1 MSDAIQQDS
10 SPDGDPAKAQRQ
22 PPFAV
27 SLFRFQETIDA
38 IGQLHDEVCGHA
50 AELDRKHMGP
60 EGLSAVK
67 SLGPDRRKKFKE
79 WLETRFGQTDS
90 GEQSEHAKAESQQVL
105 QEIFAD
111 NPVAIGQAQA
121 MLQRAVLAPSRET
134 LLRSSLLTMAVSAFE
149 VLLGGLAAR
158 HYELHPTHLGTERK
172 FSLPE
177 ISRFDSLEDV
187 QDAAIAHR
195 IYKLLQAPLDEW
207 TDWLDQGS
215 GLGIKLKNLAI
226 NYDELGE
233 VIQRRHVIVHNGG
246 AVSAQYLDRV
256 KFNGEAPAIGSY
268 LFVDEAYLKIA
279 LDHLDSAGN
288 LVGVG
293 VWSKERPD
301 AEPQAVS
308 ALSNRME
315 QLLFEG
321 RWLPLRQICSVGKK
335 IASLDVQ
342 RQIFKVNEWLSIKR
356 LAGLD
361 PIEEEIRSEW
371 DTSALGPQF
380 QLVQLALLDEDDG
393 FFQLA
398 PGILDEGG
406 IQPEQLKTWPIF
418 AEFREDERFNALLSG
433 EDNASVSQ

>member
-1 MSDAIQQDS
+1 VADVEQQES
-10 SPDGDPAKAQRQ
+10 GAGGESLRTQRQ
-22 PPFAV
+22 PAFAV

-38 IGQLHDEVCGHA
+38 IRQLHDEVCVHA
-50 AELDRKHMGP
+50 AELDRKHTGP

-67 SLGPDRRKKFKE
+67 SLDPDRREKFKE
-79 WLETRFGQTDS
+79 WLETRF
-90 GEQSEHAKAESQQVL
+90 AESDSDERAESSKSQNQQVL
-105 QEIFAD
+105 TEIFAD
-111 NPVAIGQAQA
+111 NPVAMGQAQA
-121 MLQRAVLAPSRET
+121 MLQRAMLAPSRET

-158 HYELHPTHLGTERK
+158 HYELHPTRLGKEKK

-177 ISRFDSLEDV
+177 ISSFDSLEDI

-195 IYKLLQAPLDEW
+195 IYQLLQAPFDEW
-207 TDWLDQGS
+207 TSWLDQGS

-226 NYDELGE
+226 SYDELGE
-233 VIQRRHVIVHNGG
+233 IIQRRHVIVHNGG
-246 AVSAQYLDRV
+246 VVSVQYLDRV
-256 KFNGEAPAIGSY
+256 KFSGDPPPIGSY
-268 LFVDEAYLKIA
+268 LLVDEEYLRAA
-279 LDHLDSAGN
+279 LDQIDSAGN

-335 IASLDVQ
+335 VASLDVQ

-356 LAGLD
+356 LGGLD
-361 PIEEEIRSEW
+361 PIEEEIRSHW

-380 QLVQLALLDEDDG
+380 QLVQLALLDEADG
-393 FFQLA
+393 FFKLA
-398 PGILDEGG
+398 PSVVDEGG
-406 IQPEQLKTWPIF
+406 IQPEQLRTWPVF
-418 AEFREDERFNALLSG
+418 AELREDERFEALYAG
-433 EDNASVSQ
+433 RAA